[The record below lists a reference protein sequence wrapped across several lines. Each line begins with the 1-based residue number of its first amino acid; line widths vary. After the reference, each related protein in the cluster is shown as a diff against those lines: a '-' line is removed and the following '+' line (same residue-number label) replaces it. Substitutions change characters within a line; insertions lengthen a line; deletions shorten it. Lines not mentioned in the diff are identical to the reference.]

1 MMKLQVDKDKVLKFL
16 GYGKRKVPKVI
27 EKKIDQELNVY
38 DSYICPDYY
47 MKRVVVD
54 TTKKGTVSFNN
65 EISLESSY
73 LYRKLNDTKEA
84 YVMVYTVGEKI
95 ESIIDKYSEDAEMM
109 RAMVIDKI
117 GVVALD
123 NLRDQLVEQ
132 IEIKEYPK
140 VISSTSYPSQG
151 DFKVEYQSVL
161 FDLFKDEKMNI
172 SISKSSQFTP
182 LKTVL
187 LVYGLGKEKD
197 TTSMCD
203 ACENKCNG

>member
-1 MMKLQVDKDKVLKFL
+1 MKLHVDKEKVLRFL
-16 GYGKRKVPKVI
+16 GYGKRKTPKVI
-27 EKKIDQELNVY
+27 EKKIDQELDVY
-38 DSYICPDYY
+38 DRY
-47 MKRVVVD
+47 MNPEYHMKSVTVD
-54 TTKKGTVSFNN
+54 IPKEGTVSFNN
-65 EISLESSY
+65 EISLKSDY
-73 LYRKLNDTKEA
+73 LYEKLKDTKKA

-95 ESIIDKYSEDAEMM
+95 EAIIDKYSEDAEMM
-109 RAMVIDKI
+109 RAMIIDKI

-123 NLRDQLVEQ
+123 NLRDQLVEK
-132 IEIKEYPK
+132 IEDEEYPQ

-172 SISKSSQFTP
+172 SISESSQFTP

-187 LVYGLGKEKD
+187 LIYGLGEEKD

-203 ACENKCNG
+203 ACDDKCNN

>member
-1 MMKLQVDKDKVLKFL
+1 MKLYVDKDKVLKFL

-27 EKKIDQELNVY
+27 EKKIDQELEVC
-38 DSYICPDYY
+38 DDYIFPNYY
-47 MKRVVVD
+47 MKKVD
-54 TTKKGTVSFNN
+54 IDISKEETVTFDSK
-65 EISLESSY
+65 ISLESKY
-73 LYRKLNDTKEA
+73 LYKKLKDTKKA
-84 YVMVYTVGEKI
+84 YVIVYTVGEKI
-95 ESIIDKYSEDAEMM
+95 ESVIDEYSKNAEMM

-151 DFKVEYQSVL
+151 DFKVEYQSDL
-161 FDLFKDEKMNI
+161 FDIFKDEKMNI
-172 SISKSSQFTP
+172 SISESNQFTP

-187 LVYGLGKEKD
+187 LVYGLGEEKD

-203 ACENKCNG
+203 ACDNKCND